1 MPSRDTSLRSQLTA
15 AAARLREVDSP
26 ELAEAVELTL
36 TPTGWGRLRRSA
48 AEVSGSGSSDSLPP
62 NLPIYMVTAIRDEIY
77 RNVAAAAAARPGED
91 ISVASEAAAALEA
104 FLAGEFVPDK
114 PERAPRGTGGKKG
127 NLNVR
132 VDAALRKDAEDFGAD
147 HAADFGW
154 APRASHIIAAW
165 LIAKYTT
172 PKKTTK
178 AE

>member
-1 MPSRDTSLRSQLTA
+1 MPSRDTSLRSKLTA

-48 AEVSGSGSSDSLPP
+48 AEVSGSGSSDALAP
-62 NLPIYMVTAIRDEIY
+62 NLPIYMAKAVRDEIKK
-77 RNVAAAAAARPGED
+77 NVEAAAAAKPGLG
-91 ISVASEAAAALEA
+91 ISLPAEAKAALET
-104 FLAGEFVPDK
+104 FLAGKFAPEK
-114 PERAPRGTGGKKG
+114 PKWAPRGTAEEKA

-132 VDAALRKDAEDFGAD
+132 VDADLRQRAEEYGAD
-147 HAADFGW
+147 HAAKFGY
-154 APRASHIIAAW
+154 APRASHVIAAW

-172 PKKTTK
+172 PKKADK